1 MSDITMIG
9 LGSMGSA
16 LARAMLKSGHSVTV
30 WNRSPQKAQ
39 ELVSAGAL
47 AAVDL
52 VAAITASKRI
62 MVCVADYEATDAL
75 LGDPQ
80 IRAVLAGR
88 TIIQLSTGTPKQ
100 ASDAQDYFASLGA
113 TYRDGSILVWP
124 RNIGSPEALVLVS
137 GPQDVFD
144 DAKPFLDALAGDLR
158 YTGANIRGACAL
170 DLAYLSRL
178 TANIFGT
185 IHGAYL
191 CESEGVPVQKLA
203 DLLPDGDRGQYL
215 IEAMQNDF
223 DVSGGGATVDVAW
236 AAVSR
241 IAMQANDAGINSEFP
256 DLLASLAERARAAGY
271 GAQETAAIIKVL
283 RAHEKS

>member
-1 MSDITMIG
+1 MVFRLKAHIGVDAKSGWFTPSAKVHDARMTDDLISTGLSNRATLGQAQTWAGRAIFRAQDRKARYLAKNAPQPDGATFTAMSDGTRYP
-9 LGSMGSA
+9 SF
-16 LARAMLKSGHSVTV
+16 
-30 WNRSPQKAQ
+30 P
-39 ELVSAGAL
+39 
-47 AAVDL
+47 
-52 VAAITASKRI
+52 
-62 MVCVADYEATDAL
+62 
-75 LGDPQ
+75 
-80 IRAVLAGR
+80 GR
-88 TIIQLSTGTPKQ
+88 GQPRNMCYL
-100 ASDAQDYFASLGA
+100 
-113 TYRDGSILVWP
+113 RWP